1 MVIDAHFHLT
11 FFEEICP
18 TEELAQHRRDLLA
31 YYKTG
36 RTTAERVREV
46 MHSNGIDKVF
56 LLPFDYSTTDGD
68 LVTVDEVKR
77 VVELGKGDF
86 IGFAAV
92 DPARKDALEVLEY
105 AFRDLGLAGLK
116 LHPGK
121 QGFHPA
127 SEKMFPIYE
136 LCIKYNKPVIF
147 HSGISWEPGALS
159 ECCRPIHFEPLAV
172 RYPQLRFCLAHMGFP
187 WVTEAAALMAKYPN
201 IYADTGLMY
210 FDSAQEF
217 YNHVFDKQMD
227 HTWVDRGIRHQVLFG
242 TNSQRWIPSKML
254 EALNNLGLR
263 KETVD
268 LITCRNALEF
278 LGEEKVTW
286 IS

>member
-1 MVIDAHFHLT
+1 
-11 FFEEICP
+11 
-18 TEELAQHRRDLLA
+18 
-31 YYKTG
+31 
-36 RTTAERVREV
+36 
-46 MHSNGIDKVF
+46 
-56 LLPFDYSTTDGD
+56 
-68 LVTVDEVKR
+68 
-77 VVELGKGDF
+77 
-86 IGFAAV
+86 
-92 DPARKDALEVLEY
+92 
-105 AFRDLGLAGLK
+105 
-116 LHPGK
+116 
-121 QGFHPA
+121 
-127 SEKMFPIYE
+127 
-136 LCIKYNKPVIF
+136 
-147 HSGISWEPGALS
+147 
-159 ECCRPIHFEPLAV
+159 
-172 RYPQLRFCLAHMGFP
+172 
-187 WVTEAAALMAKYPN
+187 MAKYPN

-254 EALNNLGLR
+254 KALNNLGLR